1 MNRSTAFGYLV
12 ATGLALAL
20 AACGG
25 GGGSSGGGTTP
36 PPTVNGT
43 VSGTAVKGPVNGGTM
58 TAYALSSGAMGAKI
72 ASAATNAD
80 GTFSLSMGSYAGPVM
95 LQMTGGTYTDEA
107 TGTTMP
113 MLAGDVMTA
122 VLPSMTAGQT
132 VSGIQ
137 VTPLTAMAQTMAQRL
152 SGGMTDANITAA
164 NTNVGKYFMVTDVL
178 HNVPMNP
185 LISGS
190 GNAATQD
197 QINYGM
203 ALAAMSHYAQTRGMS
218 SSSAMVTA
226 MMNDAT
232 DGVMDG
238 MMSGS
243 AVMMGGMN
251 MSTSLPATAGTTG
264 LATAMS
270 AFVNSGQNH
279 SGVAASTVQSLM
291 NQLNGCT
298 SGQMMG
304 TTCGSGGNPPPS
316 GVVMGTVFNGQ
327 MSQGMVTA
335 YAVNNGTRGA
345 QIASTAMDSSGEF
358 SMTLGNYAGPMMLQV
373 TGGRFTDEATGT
385 TMNMGAAD
393 VMTAV
398 MTSFASGA
406 QVSGICI
413 TAVTSMAQARAAG
426 MSGGMTDANITAAN
440 TAVGNYFM
448 MSNLLTSQP
457 IDMTMAGS
465 GMASGVTQDQINHGA
480 SIAAMSLSAKR
491 LGMTTT
497 SSAFVTSMMN
507 DASDG
512 TMNGMMGSNQIS
524 MGGGMMGG
532 SMMGS
537 HSGTTDLATDMT
549 NFMGS
554 AVNHSGL
561 TSANM
566 NALIQKLASSNGS
579 I

>member
-1 MNRSTAFGYLV
+1 
-12 ATGLALAL
+12 
-20 AACGG
+20 
-25 GGGSSGGGTTP
+25 
-36 PPTVNGT
+36 
-43 VSGTAVKGPVNGGTM
+43 
-58 TAYALSSGAMGAKI
+58 
-72 ASAATNAD
+72 
-80 GTFSLSMGSYAGPVM
+80 MGSYAGPVM
-95 LQMTGGTYTDEA
+95 LQITGGTYADEA

-113 MLAGDVMTA
+113 MVAGDVMTA

-132 VSGIQ
+132 LNGIQ
-137 VTPLTAMAQTMAQRL
+137 VTPLTAMAQTLAQRM
-152 SGGMTDANITAA
+152 SGGMTDANITVA

-185 LISGS
+185 LTSGS

-203 ALAAMSHYAQTRGMS
+203 ALGAMSQYAQTQGMS

-226 MMNDAT
+226 MMSDAT

-251 MSTSLPATAGTTG
+251 MSMALPSTAATTG

-279 SGVAASTVQSLM
+279 SGVAVATLQPLM
-291 NQLNGCT
+291 NQLNG
-298 SGQMMG
+298 SNGQMM
-304 TTCGSGGNPPPS
+304 SGGTGTAPAS
-316 GVVMGTVFNGQ
+316 KVSGTVFNGQ

-335 YAVNNGTRGA
+335 YQVTSGTRGA
-345 QIASTAMDSSGEF
+345 QIASTAMDPLGEF
-358 SMTLGNYAGPMMLQV
+358 SMSLGSYGGPMMLQV

-385 TMNMGAAD
+385 TMNMGASD

-398 MTSFASGA
+398 MTSVASGA

-413 TAVTSMAQARAAG
+413 TALTSMAQTRAAA

-448 MSNLLTSQP
+448 MSNLLTTQP
-457 IDMTMAGS
+457 IDMTRAGS
-465 GMASGVTQDQINHGA
+465 GSAIGVTQDQMNHGA
-480 SIAAMSLSAKR
+480 AIAAMSQSATR
-491 LGMTTT
+491 LGMTT

-512 TMNGMMGSNQIS
+512 TMNGMMGSTQIS

-537 HSGTTDLATDMT
+537 HSGTSDLATDMT

-554 AVNHSGL
+554 AMNHSGL

-566 NALIQKLASSNGS
+566 NALIQKLASSNGTL
-579 I
+579 

>member
-1 MNRSTAFGYLV
+1 MNRSTALGFL
-12 ATGLALAL
+12 AASGLALSL

-25 GGGSSGGGTTP
+25 GGGGGGSGGVAP
-36 PPTVNGT
+36 PPPPVTGT

-58 TAYALSSGAMGAKI
+58 TAYRLSNGAMGAEI
-72 ASAATNAD
+72 THTATGSD
-80 GTFSLSMGSYAGPVM
+80 GSFSLSMGSYAGPVM

-107 TGTTMP
+107 TGATMP
-113 MLAGDVMTA
+113 MVAGDAMTA

-132 VSGIQ
+132 LNGIQ
-137 VTPLTAMAQTMAQRL
+137 VTPLTSMAQTMAQRM

-164 NTNVGKYFMVTDVL
+164 NTNVGRYFMVTDVL
-178 HNVPMNP
+178 RNVPMNP
-185 LISGS
+185 LASGS

-203 ALAAMSHYAQTRGMS
+203 ALAAMSQYARTQGMS

-251 MSTSLPATAGTTG
+251 MSMSLPSTAATTG

-270 AFVNSGQNH
+270 AFVNSGQNR
-279 SGVAASTVQSLM
+279 SGVAAATVQSLI
-291 NQLNGCT
+291 NQLNG
-298 SGQMMG
+298 SNGQMMTGG
-304 TTCGSGGNPPPS
+304 TGTAPAGKVSGS
-316 GVVMGTVFNGQ
+316 VFNGK

-335 YAVNNGTRGA
+335 YQVTNGARGA
-345 QIASTAMDSSGEF
+345 QIASTAMDPSGGF
-358 SMTLGNYAGPMMLQV
+358 SMSLGSFAGPMMLQV
-373 TGGRFTDEATGT
+373 TGATFVDEATGT
-385 TMNMGAAD
+385 TMSMGASD

-398 MTSFASGA
+398 MSSVASGA
-406 QVSGICI
+406 QLSGICV
-413 TAVTSMAQARAAG
+413 TPLTSMAQTRAAA
-426 MSGGMTDANITAAN
+426 MSGGMVDANITAAN

-448 MSNLLTSQP
+448 MSNLLTTQP
-457 IDMTMAGS
+457 IDMTTSGS
-465 GMASGVTQDQINHGA
+465 GTAAGVTQDQMNHGA
-480 SIAAMSLSAKR
+480 AIAAMSQSAKR
-491 LGMTTT
+491 LGMATT

-512 TMNGMMGSNQIS
+512 TMNGMMGGTPIQ

-537 HSGTTDLATDMT
+537 RTGTSDLATDMT

-554 AVNHSGL
+554 TMNHSGL

-566 NALIQKLASSNGS
+566 NALIQKLASSNGTL
-579 I
+579 

>member
-1 MNRSTAFGYLV
+1 MTRSTRFGFLV
-12 ATGLALAL
+12 ATGLALSL

-25 GGGSSGGGTTP
+25 GGGGGGSGGVAP
-36 PPTVNGT
+36 PPPPVTGT

-58 TAYALSSGAMGAKI
+58 TAYRLSNGAMGAEI
-72 ASAATNAD
+72 THATTGSD
-80 GTFSLSMGSYAGPVM
+80 GSFSLSMGSYAGPVM

-107 TGTTMP
+107 TGATLP
-113 MLAGDVMTA
+113 MLAGDAMTA

-132 VSGIQ
+132 LSGVQ
-137 VTPLTAMAQTMAQRL
+137 VTPLTTMAQAMAQHM
-152 SGGMTDANITAA
+152 SGGMTDVNITAA
-164 NTNVGKYFMVTDVL
+164 NTNIGQYFMVADVL

-185 LISGS
+185 LTSGS

-203 ALAAMSHYAQTRGMS
+203 ALAAMSQYAQSQGMS

-251 MSTSLPATAGTTG
+251 MSMSLPSTAGTTG

-270 AFVNSGQNH
+270 AFVNSAQNH

-291 NQLNGCT
+291 NQLNG
-298 SGQMMG
+298 SNGHMMTGG
-304 TTCGSGGNPPPS
+304 TAATGKVS
-316 GVVMGTVFNGQ
+316 GTVFNGE

-358 SMTLGNYAGPMMLQV
+358 SMSLGSYAGPMMLQV
-373 TGGRFTDEATGT
+373 TGGTFADEATGT
-385 TMNMGAAD
+385 TMHMGTSD

-398 MTSFASGA
+398 MTSIASGA

-413 TAVTSMAQARAAG
+413 TAVTSMAQARAAA
-426 MSGGMTDANITAAN
+426 MSGGMTDANIGAAN

-448 MSNLLTSQP
+448 MSNLLTTRP

-465 GMASGVTQDQINHGA
+465 GTASGVTQEQMNHGA
-480 SIAAMSLSAKR
+480 AIAAMSQSAKR

-512 TMNGMMGSNQIS
+512 TMNGMMGSTQIQ

-537 HSGTTDLATDMT
+537 HSGTSDLATDMT

-566 NALIQKLASSNGS
+566 NALIQKLSASNGTL
-579 I
+579 